1 MNVRDINI
9 LKRSERNENLYDLTK
24 LTYRTTFEEVNFSAY
39 KVQKGEEMRIDLVCQ
54 SIYGNVNNIDVIL
67 NFNNISNPL
76 NIKEGTI
83 LYYPDQESLDK
94 FNINETT
101 VENVQQKISTAGKA
115 TAVDPDRKAYVE
127 QNYSLPPTVL
137 DRPTEQVTLTGD
149 TIQVQGLFN
158 K

>member
-24 LTYRTTFEEVNFSAY
+24 LTY
-39 KVQKGEEMRIDLVCQ
+39 
-54 SIYGNVNNIDVIL
+54 NVNNIDIIL

>member
-9 LKRSERNENLYDLTK
+9 LKRSEKNENLYDLTK
-24 LTYRTTFEEVNFSAY
+24 LTFRSAFREVVFNSY

-54 SIYGNVNNIDVIL
+54 SIYGNVDNIDIIL

-76 NIKEGTI
+76 NIKEGTVI
-83 LYYPDQESLDK
+83 FYPSNESFDK
-94 FNINETT
+94 FFLNETT
-101 VENVQQKISTAGKA
+101 TENVQQKISTAGKS

-137 DRPTEQVTLTGD
+137 DKPTEQVTLTGD
-149 TIQVQGLFN
+149 TIKVQGLFN